1 MKGRKFAILG
11 IAILMAVATTAAVT
25 AAAPVTLNYYHFQGN
40 FTYGGC
46 MVMTDESQTEHSF
59 LGGHLFSTIVGTV
72 LLQGSCALLPGIT
85 LPVGTPVPIAAID
98 FFNPFNDSFATKSY
112 GMALL
117 PSAPGSLTFVPIG
130 VNGWKIRE
138 TPPTW
143 CGYGY
148 MKTGPGDYDY
158 LVLPIK
164 ATYANNAFP
173 VAPSTCF
180 SGTPP
185 VP

>member
-11 IAILMAVATTAAVT
+11 MAIL
-25 AAAPVTLNYYHFQGN
+25 
-40 FTYGGC
+40 
-46 MVMTDESQTEHSF
+46 
-59 LGGHLFSTIVGTV
+59 
-72 LLQGSCALLPGIT
+72 
-85 LPVGTPVPIAAID
+85 
-98 FFNPFNDSFATKSY
+98 PFNDSFATKSY

-130 VNGWKIRE
+130 VNGWKIKE

-148 MKTGPGDYDY
+148 MKTGAGHYDY

-164 ATYANNAFP
+164 AIYADNAFH
-173 VAPSTCF
+173 VAASTCF
-180 SGTPP
+180 TGMAPTP
-185 VP
+185 